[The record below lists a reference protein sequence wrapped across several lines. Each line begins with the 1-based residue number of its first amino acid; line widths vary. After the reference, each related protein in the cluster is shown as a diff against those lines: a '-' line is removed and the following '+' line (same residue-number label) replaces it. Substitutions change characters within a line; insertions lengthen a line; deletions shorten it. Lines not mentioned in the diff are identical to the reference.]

1 MVDVDKI
8 NKVAS
13 DKQVGGSN
21 DALLAIA
28 ALILLN
34 KDGKTVVDL
43 DPVTIAQLP
52 TAPGL
57 ASVRV
62 ISDGAAGHSWGD
74 SVGADTP
81 GSTKYLVWWNGS
93 AWTVIGK

>member
-1 MVDVDKI
+1 MSNLDKI
-8 NKVAS
+8 NKAAS
-13 DKQVGGSN
+13 DKQIFGDN

-28 ALILLN
+28 AYLLVN
-34 KDGKTVVDL
+34 KDGQCVVDL
-43 DPVTIAQLP
+43 DPLTIAQLP
-52 TAPGL
+52 ASPGL

-62 ISDGAAGHSWGD
+62 ISNGAAGHGFGD

-81 GSTKYLVWWNGS
+81 GTTKYLVWWNGA